1 MVTRR
6 LIFLAMIL
14 FVPFSHLY
22 AETVTLRTEE
32 ADIVYE
38 DSLSAVAR
46 ELIKV
51 YPSVKSELAQT
62 LQWQVDFRPN
72 IVLAKDSGQ
81 FKEIVGSKIIVAY
94 AVPGRNLIVLDT
106 SRVYAKPFSLKATLK
121 HEMCHLLL
129 HGNIEQGELP
139 RWLDEGV
146 CQWASGGIAELLSG
160 EEDAALAKAVVY
172 DSLIDIRE
180 LNRFPTDEKN
190 LILAYQ
196 ESKSI
201 VEYIVRVYGT
211 QGFLTFLKKLH
222 DGESI
227 HEAARNSFSVSL
239 SELEKEWRSSLKR
252 KHTWF
257 LYFSNNIY
265 TVVFTLAALV
275 TIYGFIKL
283 VKRRRTYKDEGEED
297 E

>member
-1 MVTRR
+1 MGMLR
-6 LIFLAMIL
+6 LVLLVIII
-14 FVPFSHLY
+14 FVPFGFLY
-22 AETVTLRTEE
+22 AETVTLRTKA
-32 ADIVYE
+32 ADIIYD
-38 DSLSAVAR
+38 DSLSAVA
-46 ELIKV
+46 LDVTKA
-51 YPSVKSELAQT
+51 YPSVKSGLAQT

-72 IVLAKDSGQ
+72 IVLAKDDRQ
-81 FKEIVGSKIIVAY
+81 FRKITGSNIIVAY

-106 SRVYAKPFSLKATLK
+106 SRVYARPFSLEATLK
-121 HEMCHLLL
+121 HELCHLLL
-129 HGNIEQGELP
+129 HRNIEQGELP

-160 EEDAALAKAVVY
+160 EEDGALAKAVVY

-180 LNRFPTDEKN
+180 LNRFPSDEKN

-201 VEYIVRVYGT
+201 VEYIVRAYGS
-211 QGFLTFLKKLH
+211 QGLLTFLKKLK

-227 HEAARNSFSVSL
+227 HEAARESFSVSL
-239 SELEKEWRSSLKR
+239 SGLEKEWRSSLKR

-265 TVVFTLAALV
+265 TVVFSLAALV

-283 VKRRRTYKDEGEED
+283 VKRRRTYIDEEEED
-297 E
+297 V